1 MAYADVRCFSLL
13 SLLPFHFSFF
23 LPFYLFLTVSVPP
36 SIEPHSWRQTSLR
49 SVTMRSTPLNSK
61 SLLWLYLFRFPP
73 TQNSP
78 PSFPG
83 MCCAAG
89 TVRLSRLQS
98 RVPPRRRSPLPVPR
112 LCQTSLMP
120 KTRTLQ
126 RLENETRGVRGGG
139 RGGEEDCCAG
149 LLHAVRGNRIGCC
162 TGAFRCALTRHE
174 TTYRLFVS
182 FLCVSTSLLQQAP
195 PSTSKSNDQTCVQFR
210 VLACLG
216 TCVVGLVLR
225 LTCARHTAHHTARRY
240 GALGRRSRQ
249 GRRL

>member
-1 MAYADVRCFSLL
+1 MCVASRYFLFSL
-13 SLLPFHFSFF
+13 HFSFF

-73 TQNSP
+73 NNTK
-78 PSFPG
+78 
-83 MCCAAG
+83 
-89 TVRLSRLQS
+89 L
-98 RVPPRRRSPLPVPR
+98 
-112 LCQTSLMP
+112 TSLLPRYVLCCRYGATLEAAIARTTKAEKSLAGSQALSDKLDAKDKDSP
-120 KTRTLQ
+120 KVR
-126 RLENETRGVRGGG
+126 NETRGVRRGG

-149 LLHAVRGNRIGCC
+149 LLHAVRSNRIGCC

-216 TCVVGLVLR
+216 TYVVGLVLR
-225 LTCARHTAHHTARRY
+225 LTCSRHTAHHTARRY